1 MRRREFVKVA
11 AAIASLFVVPFGAS
25 AVVLQY
31 PGKEARLPG
40 KITRLRIGLF
50 DTAKLRENNQLARLS
65 GATPTLPDPPDDENN
80 YWAEAIEDGDKFYYR
95 IDGAIVEITEQQFLL
110 VVGNPS
116 LYYFST
122 ALKLHYRIKREKAP
136 SLVLA

>member
-1 MRRREFVKVA
+1 MRRREFVKIA

-31 PGKEARLPG
+31 PGKEACLPG
-40 KITRLRIGLF
+40 KITHLRIGLLG
-50 DTAKLRENNQLARLS
+50 TAELRESNQLARLS
-65 GATPTLPDPPDDENN
+65 GATPTLPDPPDDKNN

-95 IDGAIVEITEQQFLL
+95 IDGAISEITEQQFHS

-116 LYYFST
+116 LHYFST
-122 ALKLHYRIKREKAP
+122 ALRLHLRIKQGRA
-136 SLVLA
+136 L